1 MNIRPNDFVL
11 EIGSG
16 HNPKIRSD
24 ILCDK
29 FINDDTQRGGTIV
42 MDRPMVEADGQYL
55 PFADASFDYVIC
67 SHVLEHVEN
76 PERLISELMR
86 VALRGY
92 IETPSEV
99 AERLYGWP
107 YHNWIINLI
116 NGQLMI
122 QKKVMKDQFGQLFH
136 ALAAHDRN
144 FARFHITH
152 HHIFLVQ
159 YEWEG
164 KIDYRILPPDTSPLD
179 LEAPRT
185 IETMLD
191 GVGGGPSWQRWI
203 PLVKYAI
210 PRKLVRKAKSL
221 LAKQRQQSKKTLR
234 EIVVCPVC
242 KGRVEWEKVQ
252 IRCGHCN
259 AVYPIIDGIPRLLP
273 PHQHIR
279 RA

>member
-1 MNIRPNDFVL
+1 MNIRPHDFVL

-16 HNPKIRSD
+16 HNPKIQSD

-42 MDRPMVEADGQYL
+42 MDRTMVAADGQYL
-55 PFADASFDYVIC
+55 PFSDASFDYVIC

-76 PERLISELMR
+76 PEQLISELMR
-86 VALRGY
+86 VASRGY

-191 GVGGGPSWQRWI
+191 GGGGGP
-203 PLVKYAI
+203 
-210 PRKLVRKAKSL
+210 
-221 LAKQRQQSKKTLR
+221 
-234 EIVVCPVC
+234 
-242 KGRVEWEKVQ
+242 
-252 IRCGHCN
+252 
-259 AVYPIIDGIPRLLP
+259 
-273 PHQHIR
+273 
-279 RA
+279 